1 MEHPTPWREDILE
14 KVGSFEPVIITPVYA
29 ELERLA
35 VGKSRGA
42 RFASLA
48 KQLADRGALKVED
61 TGGERADEEL
71 VSKALDDGAM
81 VATVDAALIEQL
93 KASRVGVVRLRGG
106 RVEFDGRLS

>member
-1 MEHPTPWREDILE
+1 MERPTSWSEDILE
-14 KVGSFEPVIITPVYA
+14 KVGRFEPVVITPVYA

-35 VGKSRGA
+35 AGRRREA

-48 KQLADRGALKVED
+48 KQLADSGSLKVED

-71 VSKALDDGAM
+71 VSKALDDDAF

-93 KASRVGVVRLRGG
+93 RASRVGVLRLRRG
-106 RVEFDGRLS
+106 RVELDSAI